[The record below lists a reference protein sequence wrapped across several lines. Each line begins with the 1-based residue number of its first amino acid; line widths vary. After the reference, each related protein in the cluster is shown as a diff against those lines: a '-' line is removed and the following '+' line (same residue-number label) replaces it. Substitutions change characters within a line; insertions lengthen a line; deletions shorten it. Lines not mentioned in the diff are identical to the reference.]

1 LIRRDGISGAGLN
14 ISFEGV
20 ELAEVD
26 GLEGDDTFYVLSTD
40 AKMAVTIIGGNGSDT
55 VNVGGDVTDKVV
67 ALEVEGT
74 SGFVNHAVL
83 SDDLDFDEIFVD
95 GIQLNVATASNG
107 LVEID
112 DSGLSVLNEGGT
124 IIGYYDVTLTSA
136 ITTTAFLTVSAARSS
151 TADRQG
157 KTKAGEDLAKSLLVS
172 ASETSGFASAN
183 VLTFNPGLAGQTQRV
198 YVKAPN
204 DGSYEGTTTVVIS
217 HAILSDTARDAGNK
231 IRNVEVT
238 VYDDDAAALLVEGNP
253 WEIDIVEGGAAQTL
267 SLRLSREP
275 AAGEIVTITPSLA
288 KEGDFVTDKAS
299 ITFTHLNWDDIQTI
313 TVTAFDD
320 LIEENREREPI
331 LLQVSSNA
339 PTSDYHLLAED
350 IEIDV
355 RIIDNDKGSVI
366 VTESGSGTIVSET
379 NPDTY
384 TLSLSKEPTKDV
396 VVSILSDGQTI
407 ASSDDLRW
415 NAEDKTITFKA
426 AIAGVPFDW
435 TPAEIILSVGTVVE
449 EDQPT
454 VKPGAQNQLIADIA
468 GPLFVFGGVGPGA
481 DRSLNVAVTL
491 PTELDADLP
500 QVSNPVDEDL
510 QTDRLV
516 VFNAGSDAE
525 QSGLLTE
532 TNLTGF
538 DMGPLPLVLDFGTA
552 NAPDIKTFDAGIT
565 YAEFEIFELLLG
577 SNKDTLDIDST
588 AAGLITV
595 IHGGGGDDKITLT
608 GVGDAGGAD
617 RVLAIFGDTTQDGAR
632 YSSKTDAVGGPNG
645 TGRAFAASGEDII
658 DASKATGGVMI
669 YGGSFNDTITGSDFN
684 DHLLGGSGDDK
695 IYSLSGRD
703 HVYGDNGLRI
713 DLSVRN
719 NLQPQL
725 ISIITSQAPAA
736 SDYYAQTGD
745 ALAAAGSD
753 TITSTTGSSIII
765 SDFGV
770 IEQMVGVNRA
780 FDTNNVTVVVSVRDA
795 EGAIDNITGGS
806 GGDWILAGLGA
817 DIIEGGDGDNVIFG
831 DNGKLEVFGGV
842 HRLVAQSG
850 LVVPTLGVG
859 DQIDSGSGFDW
870 IIGAAGADTIT
881 DRSGGSVIIGDMGMI
896 TNNDSQQL
904 INVMTRES
912 EIGAG
917 DILQSGDG
925 NSIIF
930 GGNGADRIT
939 TAGGDDVILGDMG
952 TLDLVAGIR
961 SVLNGPIED
970 PAHGGIDTIIT
981 GTGED
986 WVIGGEEGDFFTNTS
1001 GVSIFLGD
1009 AGRIEGDANGL
1020 FVRVETLQPTVGG
1033 NDKFTGGSDRDVQFG
1048 GAGEDY
1054 LEGNDGGDF
1063 LLGDGGLLTR
1073 LLIQPPSGFQL
1084 TLESTDITEGGDDSI
1099 FGGEGLD
1106 VVLGGIGNDLLSFV
1120 FKDDIA
1126 AGEFARVRFDIQPD
1140 GSEKLSSFLTPAV
1153 RDLDIIVQAFLGV
1166 STEVA
1171 RSTIV
1176 NVQDVQFFSLG
1187 SAPLADLTMRPELR
1201 GDVIFVASGLTGSIM
1216 VSGSSEGDD
1225 GVPAVGLFG
1234 YEMLGEPELL
1244 RLLPEIQRL
1253 FQGEGEGEVPAET
1266 EGTTP
1271 EGEVV
1276 EEAALT
1282 LPMGPPFVSSSDVT
1296 LGEPGQT
1303 ASANG
1308 WRMNGTGWRMTAS
1321 RG

>member
-1 LIRRDGISGAGLN
+1 
-14 ISFEGV
+14 
-20 ELAEVD
+20 
-26 GLEGDDTFYVLSTD
+26 
-40 AKMAVTIIGGNGSDT
+40 
-55 VNVGGDVTDKVV
+55 
-67 ALEVEGT
+67 
-74 SGFVNHAVL
+74 
-83 SDDLDFDEIFVD
+83 
-95 GIQLNVATASNG
+95 
-107 LVEID
+107 
-112 DSGLSVLNEGGT
+112 
-124 IIGYYDVTLTSA
+124 
-136 ITTTAFLTVSAARSS
+136 
-151 TADRQG
+151 
-157 KTKAGEDLAKSLLVS
+157 
-172 ASETSGFASAN
+172 
-183 VLTFNPGLAGQTQRV
+183 
-198 YVKAPN
+198 
-204 DGSYEGTTTVVIS
+204 
-217 HAILSDTARDAGNK
+217 
-231 IRNVEVT
+231 
-238 VYDDDAAALLVEGNP
+238 
-253 WEIDIVEGGAAQTL
+253 
-267 SLRLSREP
+267 
-275 AAGEIVTITPSLA
+275 
-288 KEGDFVTDKAS
+288 
-299 ITFTHLNWDDIQTI
+299 
-313 TVTAFDD
+313 
-320 LIEENREREPI
+320 
-331 LLQVSSNA
+331 
-339 PTSDYHLLAED
+339 
-350 IEIDV
+350 
-355 RIIDNDKGSVI
+355 
-366 VTESGSGTIVSET
+366 
-379 NPDTY
+379 
-384 TLSLSKEPTKDV
+384 
-396 VVSILSDGQTI
+396 
-407 ASSDDLRW
+407 
-415 NAEDKTITFKA
+415 
-426 AIAGVPFDW
+426 
-435 TPAEIILSVGTVVE
+435 
-449 EDQPT
+449 
-454 VKPGAQNQLIADIA
+454 
-468 GPLFVFGGVGPGA
+468 
-481 DRSLNVAVTL
+481 
-491 PTELDADLP
+491 
-500 QVSNPVDEDL
+500 L

-516 VFNAGSDAE
+516 VFNAGSNAI

-532 TNLTGF
+532 TSLTGF
-538 DMGPLPLVLDFGTA
+538 GLSTQDLELNIGTA
-552 NAPDIKTFDAGIT
+552 NAPLNKTFDAGIT
-565 YAEFEIFELLLG
+565 YADFEIFELLLG
-577 SNKDTLDIDST
+577 SNKDTLAIDST
-588 AAGLITV
+588 AKGLITV

-1126 AGEFARVRFDIQPD
+1126 AGEFARVRFDILPD

-1166 STEVA
+1166 STEAV

-1187 SAPLADLTMRPELR
+1187 AAPLADLTMRPELR

-1216 VSGSSEGDD
+1216 VPGPSEDD
-1225 GVPAVGLFG
+1225 EGVPAVGLFG
-1234 YEMLGEPELL
+1234 YEMLSEPELL